1 MSAGEEAASKWLWAF
16 LSPFSDNPP
25 PPQTD
30 QDWAE
35 VFKAADNGLVLP
47 RLAFAVGRDL
57 PSAPQPVRDY
67 LDVVI
72 EMSRLRNEQ
81 LREQLV
87 TLIAHLNARGVVP
100 IIIKGA
106 TSLLDES
113 VDIGARSMLDMD
125 VWTPEPRDQ
134 TIAMQALVELGYAM
148 RAPMDLY
155 EKGQHFPPF
164 FKDDA
169 LARIELHRSM
179 VHPRYA
185 PLVNEAMAATSATE
199 RQFAGATYR
208 VLDPSFAIALSYL
221 QCRWSCE
228 GRTFTIMK
236 WLDLL
241 DRCNAMGLTRVTSCA
256 DLGVQETGE
265 AIDRQFLT
273 TLSIMS
279 GLPYEGPRDDSFY
292 KAWMRRNATPAA
304 LRLCSTLA
312 WEALDSRRWSG
323 KDPRAIWRAAIER
336 IRQLPE
342 RYRQSKRLD
351 RF

>member
-1 MSAGEEAASKWLWAF
+1 MSASEEAASQWLFAY
-16 LSPFSDNPP
+16 LSPYLDIPQKPGSDEE
-25 PPQTD
+25 
-30 QDWAE
+30 WARI
-35 VFKAADNGLVLP
+35 FKVADEGLVLP
-47 RLAFAVGRDL
+47 RLAMNVATDFKSV
-57 PSAPQPVRDY
+57 PQSVLDY
-67 LDVVI
+67 LEI
-72 EMSRLRNEQ
+72 SLALSRLRNEQ

-87 TLIAHLNARGVVP
+87 SLITRLNSRGVVP

-125 VWTPEPRDQ
+125 VWTPEPQDQ
-134 TIAMQALVELGYAM
+134 SIAMHVLVELGYDM
-148 RAPMDLY
+148 RAPMELF

-164 FKDDA
+164 FKEGA

-179 VHPRYA
+179 VNPRFA
-185 PLVNEAMAATSATE
+185 SMVNESMAATSATE
-199 RQFAGATYR
+199 RQFAGARYR

-221 QCRWSCE
+221 QCRWSCD

-256 DLGVQETGE
+256 DLGVKETGE
-265 AIDRQFLT
+265 VIDRQFLT
-273 TLSIMS
+273 ALSIMA
-279 GLPYEGPRDDSFY
+279 GLPYEGPRDDTLC
-292 KAWMRRNATPAA
+292 KAWARRNSMPPV
-304 LRLCSTLA
+304 LRLCSTLVR
-312 WEALDSRRWSG
+312 EALDSRRWSG
-323 KDPRAIWRAAIER
+323 KDPRAIWRAAVKR
-336 IRQLPE
+336 IRDLPE